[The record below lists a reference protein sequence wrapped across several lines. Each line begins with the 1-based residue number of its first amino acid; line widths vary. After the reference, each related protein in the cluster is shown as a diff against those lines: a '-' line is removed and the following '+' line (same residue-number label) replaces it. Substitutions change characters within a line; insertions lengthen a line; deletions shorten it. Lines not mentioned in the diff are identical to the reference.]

1 MKTKHILFICSFAFF
16 LKTNAQERNN
26 FQLSYDLYQAGKASY
41 ELSNNG
47 NITQNIDN
55 IKFNHFLYDL
65 TIRFDNYYFRID
77 ASAIAGT
84 FLDKVISNKE
94 KNYLQTTHVGI
105 GFLTT
110 NSPLQITD
118 NSDLVFGI
126 TGFIDSAFLDANGLQ
141 DKVDFGTYGYS
152 LIADYQMGDSLNAF
166 VEYARG
172 KRGQTDGEN
181 IMRSFRARVSY
192 NIYNGIYLT
201 GTANIK
207 KFEETEAN
215 ELHKVNATTF
225 SLGLLFN

>member
-55 IKFNHFLYDL
+55 IKLNHFLYDL

-207 KFEETEAN
+207 KFEETEAT